1 MYLSAPCALCPC
13 EPGVYLSAPCALCP
27 SEPGVCLTGAKE
39 IDIAATLEHL
49 RDQRPGMVQTKVTGQ
64 AWGSGSGRMRRF
76 SQKELGAG
84 WPAASHTT
92 STRDWMRAAHPRR
105 SGRLRL
111 QSQRSSLSRCGW
123 TSGPGTLRVPDGG
136 SGGTVGSPHQR
147 PVTCVA
153 CSAQAH
159 SHSPTARLLGRR
171 SPECPWAVL
180 GP

>member
-1 MYLSAPCALCPC
+1 M
-13 EPGVYLSAPCALCP
+13 YLSAPCALCP

-64 AWGSGSGRMRRF
+64 AWGSGSGRMGRF
-76 SQKELGAG
+76 SQKERGAG

-92 STRDWMRAAHPRR
+92 STQDWMRAAHPRR

-111 QSQRSSLSRCGW
+111 QPQRSSLSRCGW

-147 PVTCVA
+147 PATCVA

-159 SHSPTARLLGRR
+159 SHSPTAGLLGRR